1 MNFILDN
8 LRNAKY
14 LSKIDMSQAFHQI
27 PLDEN
32 SKEITAFSVVG
43 KGLYQYK
50 RLPYGLSNSPASFQ
64 RAMDNLF
71 GPEWQ
76 PFVFTYIDDIVIAT
90 PDYDTHL
97 NWLEKVLKKLTE
109 YCRQIRTSNR
119 SRENQ
124 SSIRI
129 PCP

>member
-1 MNFILDN
+1 
-8 LRNAKY
+8 
-14 LSKIDMSQAFHQI
+14 MSQAFHQI

-90 PDYDTHL
+90 PDYETHL
-97 NWLEKVLKKLTE
+97 YWLKK
-109 YCRQIRTSNR
+109 Y
-119 SRENQ
+119 
-124 SSIRI
+124 
-129 PCP
+129 